1 MFKNTYVHNIMEYFK
16 DKKIINTNSTFEK
29 EDYKLYKM
37 ILDYKLYK
45 MILDN
50 KSENEILTQVE
61 FMKTLPISYFELRT
75 FFG

>member
-1 MFKNTYVHNIMEYFK
+1 MEYFK

-29 EDYKLYKM
+29 EDYKLYKMILDYKLYKM

>member
-1 MFKNTYVHNIMEYFK
+1 MFKNTYVQNIMDYFK
-16 DKKIINTNSTFEK
+16 DKKIINTDSTFEK
-29 EDYKLYKM
+29 EAYKLYKM
-37 ILDYKLYK
+37 V
-45 MILDN
+45 LDN

>member
-37 ILDYKLYK
+37 ILD
-45 MILDN
+45 N